1 MGLLQQSSGENL
13 GDGHGRLFWYSMYF
27 STCFSLSILYI
38 VGRVIYNIY
47 FHPLSKY
54 PGPRLYAASRL
65 AITSDLVRGRGPFA
79 VKKLHDRYGDVVRIA
94 PNELSYC
101 GPDSAKDIYGHR
113 VGRQQLSKDL
123 LGYPPPLG
131 GVHSIIT
138 APHDDHARFRR
149 LLSHAF
155 SEKALRDQE
164 PLIKEYVDLLL
175 NRLHENSSKVV
186 DMVAWY
192 NWTTFD
198 VIGDLTFGEPF
209 GCLRESSYH
218 AWVRVIF
225 EGIKIGAW
233 MQTTKRFPPL
243 TGLLS
248 MLLPKSS
255 LEKRAAHNQMTI
267 EKTAKRIERA
277 EIDRPDFLSMILKEK
292 GGKGMTRQE
301 LESNAAVLIVAG
313 SETSATWMSGLTY
326 LILQNPRVYE
336 KLVAEIRSTFAK
348 EEDINLNSVNSL
360 KYLHAVITESARIYP
375 PVPSNLL
382 RIIPE
387 EGDKIGDQWVPPG
400 TIVGLG
406 QWSTFHSARNFRD
419 PDTFIPERWLDEP
432 AYMTDCKSAMQ
443 PFSVGPRNCLGRNL
457 AYVEMRLILARVFW
471 NFDMT
476 LDSRSDKWIDQRVF
490 LLWEKSPLYV
500 KLTPVSRN

>member
-1 MGLLQQSSGENL
+1 MNSQHQSSGENL
-13 GDGHGRLFWYSMYF
+13 GEGHGRKFFYSILFAA
-27 STCFSLSILYI
+27 CFSLSILYI
-38 VGRVIYNIY
+38 FGRIIYNIY

-65 AITSDLVRGRGPFA
+65 AITSDLVRGRSPFA
-79 VKKLHDRYGDVVRIA
+79 IKKLHDRYGDIVRIA

-113 VGRQQLSKDL
+113 VGRQQLPKDP
-123 LGYPPPLG
+123 LGYTPPLG
-131 GVHSIIT
+131 GVHSIVT
-138 APHDDHARFRR
+138 AQNADHARFRR

-209 GCLRESSYH
+209 GCLRDSAYH
-218 AWVRVIF
+218 AWVRIIF

-233 MQTTKRFPPL
+233 VQNTKRFPSF
-243 TGLLS
+243 TRLLS
-248 MLLPKSS
+248 MFLPKS
-255 LEKRAAHNQMTI
+255 LMRKRAAHHQMTI
-267 EKTAKRIERA
+267 EKTAKRVERV
-277 EIDRPDFLSMILKEK
+277 EVDRPDFLSMILKEK
-292 GGKGMTRQE
+292 GENGMTRPE

-313 SETSATWMSGLTY
+313 SETTATLMSGLTY
-326 LILQNPRVYE
+326 LILRNPRVYE
-336 KLVAEIRSTFAK
+336 TLIAEIRGTFAK

-360 KYLHAVITESARIYP
+360 KYLHAVITESARVYP
-375 PVPSNLL
+375 PVPTNLL
-382 RIIPE
+382 RIVPA

-400 TIVGLG
+400 TIVGVG
-406 QWSTFHSARNFRD
+406 MWSTFHSAKNFRD

-432 AYMTDCKSAMQ
+432 AYATDCKSAMQ

-457 AYVEMRLILARVFW
+457 AYAEMRLIITRVLW
-471 NFDMT
+471 NFDLA
-476 LDSRSDKWIDQRVF
+476 LDARSDKWIEQRVF

-500 KLTPVSRN
+500 KLIPVSRC